1 MAASFPGFSIST
13 VEYHNL
19 LRACESWKAGV
30 QLIANH
36 AERAGQ
42 SLVSLTS
49 SHGVLL
55 PTSTKREKISVL
67 GTERGM
73 GKSLLFGIRFWILFW
88 HENFVEFRKL

>member
-1 MAASFPGFSIST
+1 M
-13 VEYHNL
+13 EYRDL
-19 LRACESWKAGV
+19 LRTCESWKAGV

-49 SHGVLL
+49 SRGVLL

-67 GTERGM
+67 GTERGK
-73 GKSLLFGIRFWILFW
+73 GDGEKAVIWNKVLDSLMA
-88 HENFVEFRKL
+88 